1 VTAHD
6 LRRSW
11 ATLMIQANVENLL
24 IMEYGGWSDIETFQD
39 HYASIHDP
47 EFQKDEQKK
56 VSWL

>member
-1 VTAHD
+1 
-6 LRRSW
+6 
-11 ATLMIQANVENLL
+11 MIQANVENLL

-47 EFQKDEQKK
+47 EFQRDEQEK